1 MDKICNFIHSNL
13 KIMETLIFHPDTEE
27 KVEAL
32 KAFAKALKI
41 SFKSEEKPYNS
52 EFVAKIQKSQE
63 DLKAGKGRVTTLD
76 ELDSLWK

>member
-1 MDKICNFIHSNL
+1 
-13 KIMETLIFHPDTEE
+13 METLIFHPDSQE

-32 KAFAKALKI
+32 KALAKAFKI
-41 SFKSEEKPYNS
+41 SFETEEKPYNP
-52 EFVAKIQKSQE
+52 EFVAKIQKSRE